1 MTGLD
6 ANPEMLPV
14 ARQFVPAADFQEGVA
29 EALPFGD
36 GSFDLVFMGLLLHE
50 TDDISAALAE
60 ASPGHQPQVGCV
72 GVA

>member
-6 ANPEMLPV
+6 VNPEMLPV
-14 ARQFVPAADFQEGVA
+14 ARKFFPAADFREGVA

-60 ASPGHQPQVGCV
+60 AHRVTSQQVGGV